1 MGGKMRVR
9 RGATKSHHFERS
21 EKSLLV
27 AALEH
32 LKNKIFKTQ
41 TTHCVGFIIS
51 D

>member
-1 MGGKMRVR
+1 MRVR

-32 LKNKIFKTQ
+32 PNNNIFETQ
-41 TTHCVGFIIS
+41 ATHCVSFIIS